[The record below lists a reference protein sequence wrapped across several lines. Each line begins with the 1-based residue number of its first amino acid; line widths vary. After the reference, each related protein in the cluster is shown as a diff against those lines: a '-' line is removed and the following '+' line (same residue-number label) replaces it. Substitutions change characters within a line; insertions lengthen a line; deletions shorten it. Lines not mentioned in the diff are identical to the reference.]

1 MEKKFKKYISLL
13 VSLTLILVLIS
24 VFTLRYMPG
33 KVYADSEIE
42 TTSVFNN
49 IGPLSKV
56 SCNKDCASKN
66 FMGLIPLKSVEV
78 QNIKDLKLYPGGT
91 SVGVRLSSNGVLI
104 IGFSDLIVND
114 SKIESPAKTSGI
126 ELGDIIIK
134 INGKNVYTT
143 KEILNIVKNTKDDT
157 INVTLERDGK
167 NIEKTIKMK
176 KENGV
181 NKLGLWIRDSTAGVG
196 TLTFYDSVSGKFG
209 ALGHPITDGDTNT
222 RFTVKSGELLEAS
235 VISLRKGEKGI
246 PGELKGIF
254 TNEDTPIGH
263 IHKNT
268 QCGIFGT
275 QERYITAKNKS
286 LKPLPVGSKEEIKV
300 GKAKILTTI
309 DEKGPKEYDIEIVKK
324 LNQDSPTPKSMI
336 IKVTDEE
343 LLKKTGGIIQGMSG
357 SPIIQDGKIIGAVTH
372 VLINKPDVGYGI
384 YIDWMLED
392 AGIVKK

>member
-49 IGPLSKV
+49 ISPLSKV
-56 SCNKDCASKN
+56 SCNKYCASKN

-143 KEILNIVKNTKDDT
+143 KEILNIVKNTKDDIINLT
-157 INVTLERDGK
+157 IEREGK

-176 KENGV
+176 KENGL

-263 IHKNT
+263 INKNT

-309 DEKGPKEYDIEIVKK
+309 DEKGPKEYNIEIVKK

>member
-49 IGPLSKV
+49 ISPLSKFT
-56 SCNKDCASKN
+56 CNKDCVSKN

-157 INVTLERDGK
+157 INLTIEREGK

-209 ALGHPITDGDTNT
+209 
-222 RFTVKSGELLEAS
+222 VK
-235 VISLRKGEKGI
+235 I
-246 PGELKGIF
+246 
-254 TNEDTPIGH
+254 
-263 IHKNT
+263 
-268 QCGIFGT
+268 
-275 QERYITAKNKS
+275 
-286 LKPLPVGSKEEIKV
+286 
-300 GKAKILTTI
+300 
-309 DEKGPKEYDIEIVKK
+309 
-324 LNQDSPTPKSMI
+324 
-336 IKVTDEE
+336 
-343 LLKKTGGIIQGMSG
+343 
-357 SPIIQDGKIIGAVTH
+357 
-372 VLINKPDVGYGI
+372 
-384 YIDWMLED
+384 
-392 AGIVKK
+392 

>member
-1 MEKKFKKYISLL
+1 MKKKVVKHISFL
-13 VSLTLILVLIS
+13 VTSILMLVLIA
-24 VFTLRYMPG
+24 VFTLRDMPD
-33 KVYADSEIE
+33 KVYTNNEIE
-42 TTSVFNN
+42 TTSVFDN
-49 IGPLSKV
+49 ISPL
-56 SCNKDCASKN
+56 NKITYNEDSVDIS

-78 QNIKDLKLYPGGT
+78 QNVKDLKLYPGGT
-91 SVGVRLSSNGVLI
+91 SVGVRLSSNGVLV
-104 IGFSDLIVND
+104 IGFSDLIFND
-114 SKIESPAKTSGI
+114 SKIESPAKISGI
-126 ELGDIIIK
+126 ELGDVIIK

-143 KEILNIVKNTKDDT
+143 KEILNIVKNTKGDT
-157 INVTLERDGK
+157 INVTLDREGK

-176 KENGV
+176 KEKGE
-181 NKLGLWIRDSTAGVG
+181 NKIGLWIRDSTAGVG
-196 TLTFYDSVSGKFG
+196 TLTFYDEASGKFG

-235 VISLRKGEKGI
+235 VISLRKGEKGM

-254 TNEDTPIGH
+254 TNEDNPIGH

-275 QERYITAKNKS
+275 QERFITRNKV
-286 LKPLPVGSKEEIKV
+286 LKPLPVGIKEEVKV
-300 GKAKILTTI
+300 GKAKIITTI

-324 LNQDSPTPKSMI
+324 LNQDSKSPKSMI

-343 LLKKTGGIIQGMSG
+343 LLQKTGGIIQGMSG

-392 AGIVKK
+392 AGIIKK

>member
-1 MEKKFKKYISLL
+1 MKKKVVKHISFL
-13 VSLTLILVLIS
+13 VTSILMLVLIA
-24 VFTLRYMPG
+24 VFTLRDMPD
-33 KVYADSEIE
+33 KVYTNNEIE
-42 TTSVFNN
+42 TTSVFDN
-49 IGPLSKV
+49 ISPL
-56 SCNKDCASKN
+56 NKITYNENSVDIS

-78 QNIKDLKLYPGGT
+78 QNVKDFKLYPGGT
-91 SVGVRLSSNGVLI
+91 SVGVRLSSNGVLV
-104 IGFSDLIVND
+104 IGFSDLIFND
-114 SKIESPAKTSGI
+114 SKIESPAKISGI
-126 ELGDIIIK
+126 ELGDVIIK

-143 KEILNIVKNTKDDT
+143 KEILNIVKNTKGDT
-157 INVTLERDGK
+157 INVTLDREGK

-176 KENGV
+176 KEKGE
-181 NKLGLWIRDSTAGVG
+181 NKIGLWIRDSTAGVG
-196 TLTFYDSVSGKFG
+196 TLTFYDEASGKFG

-235 VISLRKGEKGI
+235 VISLRKGEKGM

-254 TNEDTPIGH
+254 TNEDNPIGH

-275 QERYITAKNKS
+275 QERFITRNKV
-286 LKPLPVGSKEEIKV
+286 LKPLPVGIKEEVKV
-300 GKAKILTTI
+300 GKAKIITTI

-324 LNQDSPTPKSMI
+324 LNQDSKSPKSMI

-343 LLKKTGGIIQGMSG
+343 LLQKTGGIIQGMSG

-392 AGIVKK
+392 AGIIKK